1 MLYPCQ
7 FNVKQL
13 KKDIQIGCANGYARN
28 FDKKDN
34 QLELY
39 IHDFPN
45 YVRKGFLF
53 YRKYRTQIEQ
63 VIPNNYLYS
72 FSEQE
77 INASHDETVV
87 ISDDNYYNMIDRKV
101 EELKSHG
108 IEDEDIAAIL
118 HADLNYNFQQINS
131 EIEQREIDKDM
142 ISKIVDSKIIKHV
155 ETFLNDASKRFDR
168 IYTNSVFYAL
178 CMH

>member
-1 MLYPCQ
+1 M
-7 FNVKQL
+7 
-13 KKDIQIGCANGYARN
+13 
-28 FDKKDN
+28 
-34 QLELY
+34 
-39 IHDFPN
+39 
-45 YVRKGFLF
+45 
-53 YRKYRTQIEQ
+53 
-63 VIPNNYLYS
+63 
-72 FSEQE
+72 
-77 INASHDETVV
+77 V

-178 CMH
+178 CMHLSAMLERKRRVTEAVQRTDCNDDKGT